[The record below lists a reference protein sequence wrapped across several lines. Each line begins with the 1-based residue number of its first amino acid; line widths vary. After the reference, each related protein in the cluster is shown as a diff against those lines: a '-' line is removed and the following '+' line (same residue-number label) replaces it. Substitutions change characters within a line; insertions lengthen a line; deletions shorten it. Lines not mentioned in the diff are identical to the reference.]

1 MKNTTSVTYESN
13 ESTYFVNNETG
24 EVQNETHHQA
34 KTVRHSR
41 EPSYI
46 KLYLDHLARFKGV
59 QISLNPILTEC
70 LKYITY
76 ASGEESNGGMLLI
89 LNKFLKDQIAKKC
102 GVSLQRVNN
111 AITEFV
117 KKGYMRRIDLGSYQ
131 LNPFLFGKGE
141 WKDIENVRAT
151 FDYGTGEVVAEIVKK
166 EEEAINQATDEIS
179 KKSFEELTELQ
190 KKKRYEELDHI
201 PLEFWTETDYAIANE
216 KIEEFIYE
224 DCTMKQEET

>member
-190 KKKRYEELDHI
+190 KSLYTRI
-201 PLEFWTETDYAIANE
+201 VR
-216 KIEEFIYE
+216 
-224 DCTMKQEET
+224 